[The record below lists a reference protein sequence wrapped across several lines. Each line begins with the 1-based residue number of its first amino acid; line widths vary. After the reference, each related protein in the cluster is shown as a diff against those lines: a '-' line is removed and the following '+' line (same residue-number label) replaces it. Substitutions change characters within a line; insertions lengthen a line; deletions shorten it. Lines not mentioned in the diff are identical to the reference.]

1 MKKTT
6 LTAEMEIPAGVTA
19 QIANGQRV
27 TVKGVKGEII
37 REWKHPFIRIAS
49 ENNKVTITSK
59 YATAREKKMV
69 NTIESHIANMLR
81 GAQNGHVYRLKICS
95 GHFPMTVAVAG
106 TEFSVKNFLGEKHPR
121 TLKFQP
127 SVKVNVQ
134 GQDVVVEGAA
144 LEQVSQCAA
153 NIEKLTM
160 VKNRDRRIFQDG
172 IYLTEKDGQAVE

>member
-6 LTAEMEIPAGVTA
+6 LTADVDLPAGVTA
-19 QIANGQRV
+19 QIANSQRV
-27 TVKGVKGEII
+27 TVKGVKGEIS

-49 ENNKVTITSK
+49 ANNKIMIHSTR
-59 YATAREKKMV
+59 ATAREKKMV

-81 GAQNGHVYRLKICS
+81 GAQNGHTYRLKICS

-106 TEFSVKNFLGEKHPR
+106 AEFTVKNFLGEKHPR

-127 SVKVNVQ
+127 TVKISVQ

-153 NIEKLTM
+153 NIEKLTV

-172 IYLTEKDGQAVE
+172 IYLTEKDGQAIE